1 MMLMRADERQDPK
14 RDRAMFRQR
23 HFALSAAAALAT
35 APIALACGA
44 DWSLVLPASFVSFA
58 SCLIGC
64 AGFTMLHPK
73 PVQQPMSRPAI
84 PTERSASEHFFLE
97 GLDGLVSRHD
107 PSGQILSATG
117 AGCASFG
124 LAGSVAP
131 SAFLDCI
138 HVSGRLS
145 WLQAI
150 DSLRQ
155 GANRSE
161 ATFRMSLPGRD
172 GILTPVRCRLAAER
186 DGDGN
191 LTGFLAHTLDLTEQ
205 QALDEEVRHWMLEAR
220 SANDAKTRFLAA
232 VSHELRTPLNAI
244 LGFSD
249 ILIGE
254 YFGKFENERQKEYV
268 ELINQ
273 SGNHLLAVV
282 NTMLDMSKIEA
293 GRYELIKEH
302 FSIASAIH
310 TVDEMLGLQARKKNV
325 TLAARVAR
333 GLDEVVGD
341 RRAIQQVLINLV
353 NNAIKFTEAGGVVT
367 VDAKIEGRNLVLSVS
382 DTGIGIAPEKLVH
395 IGKPF
400 MQVQNDYTRQYEGT
414 GLGLALV
421 KGLVGLHG
429 GTFRIESE
437 EGKGTVITVT
447 VPSDGEA
454 EEDAESFD
462 FPPRLTNEPISSSPT
477 GEDRHGTA
485 EAKIA

>member
-35 APIALACGA
+35 APIALAFGA

-84 PTERSASEHFFLE
+84 PAERSASEHFFLE

-191 LTGFLAHTLDLTEQ
+191 LTGFLAHTLDL
-205 QALDEEVRHWMLEAR
+205 
-220 SANDAKTRFLAA
+220 
-232 VSHELRTPLNAI
+232 
-244 LGFSD
+244 
-249 ILIGE
+249 
-254 YFGKFENERQKEYV
+254 
-268 ELINQ
+268 
-273 SGNHLLAVV
+273 
-282 NTMLDMSKIEA
+282 
-293 GRYELIKEH
+293 
-302 FSIASAIH
+302 
-310 TVDEMLGLQARKKNV
+310 
-325 TLAARVAR
+325 
-333 GLDEVVGD
+333 
-341 RRAIQQVLINLV
+341 
-353 NNAIKFTEAGGVVT
+353 
-367 VDAKIEGRNLVLSVS
+367 
-382 DTGIGIAPEKLVH
+382 
-395 IGKPF
+395 
-400 MQVQNDYTRQYEGT
+400 
-414 GLGLALV
+414 
-421 KGLVGLHG
+421 
-429 GTFRIESE
+429 
-437 EGKGTVITVT
+437 
-447 VPSDGEA
+447 
-454 EEDAESFD
+454 
-462 FPPRLTNEPISSSPT
+462 
-477 GEDRHGTA
+477 
-485 EAKIA
+485 